1 MGICNSCE
9 STNVATAKVILH
21 DGRLQ
26 EFAYPVRVSQVLEK
40 NPMSFVCNMDDMDFD
55 TFLSGINGDEM
66 LQPGRLYFALP
77 VSWLK
82 SPLRGEKMV
91 SLAVKASLALNKM
104 RGGRGKCCGCVVKKD
119 DFWLD
124 FSTRVL
130 GSSSP
135 KIVVGGGGDGS
146 GGSTLN
152 RKGRGGREMAMGRAG
167 EGTNLPVPIPDIL
180 RMSPSPHRPRQNYLR
195 ESSSPPRIITGDP
208 QGSPILE

>member
-26 EFAYPVRVSQVLEK
+26 EFAYPARVSQVLEK
-40 NPMSFVCNMDDMDFD
+40 NPKSFVCNMDDMDYD
-55 TFLSGINGDEM
+55 SFLSGINGDEV
-66 LQPGRLYFALP
+66 LQPDRLYFALP

-91 SLAVKASLALNKM
+91 SLAVKASLALKKM
-104 RGGRGKCCGCVVKKD
+104 IGRRGKCCGCVVKKD

-130 GSSSP
+130 SSSGP
-135 KIVVGGGGDGS
+135 KIVVGRGGYGSGESKLNRTVYGGGVG
-146 GGSTLN
+146 
-152 RKGRGGREMAMGRAG
+152 GGRFTTKLNVIFEEKNDDR
-167 EGTNLPVPIPDIL
+167 D
-180 RMSPSPHRPRQNYLR
+180 
-195 ESSSPPRIITGDP
+195 
-208 QGSPILE
+208 

>member
-130 GSSSP
+130 GLSSP
-135 KIVVGGGGDGS
+135 KIVVGDGGDGS

-152 RKGRGGREMAMGRAG
+152 RKGRGGRGRFTTKLNVIF
-167 EGTNLPVPIPDIL
+167 EEKNDD
-180 RMSPSPHRPRQNYLR
+180 H
-195 ESSSPPRIITGDP
+195 E
-208 QGSPILE
+208 

>member
-9 STNVATAKVILH
+9 STNVTVKVILH

-26 EFAYPVRVSQVLEK
+26 EFAYPARVSQVLEK
-40 NPMSFVCNMDDMDFD
+40 NPRSFVCNMDDMDYD
-55 TFLSGINGDEM
+55 SFLSGINGDEV
-66 LQPGRLYFALP
+66 LQPDRLYFALP

-104 RGGRGKCCGCVVKKD
+104 RGGRRKCCGCVVKQD

-135 KIVVGGGGDGS
+135 KIVVGRGGYGS
-146 GGSTLN
+146 GESTLN
-152 RKGRGGREMAMGRAG
+152 RNVCGRGHRGGGGRGRFTTKLNVIF
-167 EGTNLPVPIPDIL
+167 E
-180 RMSPSPHRPRQNYLR
+180 
-195 ESSSPPRIITGDP
+195 E
-208 QGSPILE
+208 